1 MAKFFFPSA
10 FEFPF
15 SLSCFL
21 ISVFLLLF
29 FCSFMISIVCYSF
42 SFLLLLYVSR
52 PVYFFSCPFSLF
64 GLQFNFSFCFLFSV
78 NSFFFLF
85 LYWFSA
91 RVLFVLCHPT
101 NRSHTSGIVLERLAD
116 RVCRTKSQSS
126 LLSIYFSLRGIY
138 SALLLI
144 HFPYCSNTRLHCHK
158 DWHTNYSIY
167 DDSLSRMRHS
177 FAPLVE
183 HLHVHLHLLVS
194 KNYVQLSRQH

>member
-1 MAKFFFPSA
+1 
-10 FEFPF
+10 
-15 SLSCFL
+15 
-21 ISVFLLLF
+21 
-29 FCSFMISIVCYSF
+29 MISIVCYPF
-42 SFLLLLYVSR
+42 PFFHCCMCPALFT
-52 PVYFFSCPFSLF
+52 FFSCPFSLF
-64 GLQFNFSFCFLFSV
+64 RLQFNFSFCFPFSV

-85 LYWFSA
+85 QYWFSA

-158 DWHTNYSIY
+158 DLHTTYSIY
-167 DDSLSRMRHS
+167 DNSLLRMRHS
-177 FAPLVE
+177 FAPLVK
-183 HLHVHLHLLVS
+183 HLHVHLH
-194 KNYVQLSRQH
+194 